1 VTSAAAIRAVNPA
14 DSTAAFN
21 AAVDALNHGLE
32 PEGLE
37 LLERARRLH
46 PGDSRLWQM
55 AGLLHRQLDEIEPAI
70 AALSQ
75 AARLAPRD
83 ALVAHGLARAHL
95 EAGLPAIQFFQAA
108 RRLAPTDTEILEG
121 LVAAV
126 EAQVGP
132 KAAIEALEML
142 LGPNP
147 TWLPGLETVMQLRWM
162 CGDREGFTADFE
174 RALALDPR
182 NIGLWRSL
190 IIALTQANRYD
201 EALEVVL
208 RGRSAAGDHPL
219 FDVNEAVARTEL
231 GQFDAAEPLFE
242 RLADLEDGPFQVRRV
257 RHFLRTGRPQQAA
270 ALAERMTGTADAM
283 LFWPYL
289 SIAWRLL
296 GDARWEWLEGDPRFV
311 GIYDLDLPGLDSLA
325 ERLRALHRTTHQPL
339 EQSLRGG
346 TQTQGSLFARIEP
359 EIRALRAA
367 IVTAVEAH
375 VAQLPPPRPDHPLL
389 SVPRGRRVR
398 FAGSWSV
405 RLTGGGHHA
414 NHIHPA
420 GWFSSAFYVALPPE
434 SPEPAGWLTL
444 GVPQAELGID
454 LPPIRLVEPK
464 PGRLVLFPST
474 LWHGTVPFEAGER
487 LTVAFDVARPA

>member
-1 VTSAAAIRAVNPA
+1 MSAIPA
-14 DSTAAFN
+14 DPADPAAAFN
-21 AAVDALNHGLE
+21 AAIEALNRGLE
-32 PEGLE
+32 PEGLA
-37 LLERARRLH
+37 LLERARRIN

-55 AGLLHRQLDEIEPAI
+55 TGLLHRQLEELEPAI
-70 AALSQ
+70 AALSE
-75 AARLAPRD
+75 AARLAPKDR
-83 ALVAHGLARAHL
+83 LVAHALARAHL
-95 EAGLPAIQFFQAA
+95 EAGLPSIHLFQAA
-108 RRLAPTDTEILEG
+108 RRLAPMDPEILEG

-126 EAQVGP
+126 EDQIGP

-147 TWLPGLETVMQLRWM
+147 NWLPGLETAMQLRWM
-162 CGDREGFTADFE
+162 CGDREGFMADFE
-174 RALALDPR
+174 RALAADPR
-182 NIGLWRSL
+182 NIALWRSL

-201 EALEVVL
+201 QALETVL
-208 RGRSAAGDHPL
+208 RGRKAAGDHL
-219 FDVNEAVARTEL
+219 IFDVNEAVAKAEL
-231 GQFDAAEPLFE
+231 GEFDAAEPLFE
-242 RLADLEDGPFQVRRV
+242 RLAELQDGPFQVRRV
-257 RHFLRTGRPQQAA
+257 RHLLRTGRPAEAA
-270 ALAERMTGTADAM
+270 AVAEAMTKTEDSM

-296 GDARWEWLEGDPRFV
+296 GDSRWEWLEGDPRFV
-311 GIYDLDLPGLDSLA
+311 GIYDLDLPGLDALA
-325 ERLRALHRTTHQPL
+325 DQLRALHRTTHQPL
-339 EQSLRGG
+339 EQSVRNG
-346 TQTQGSLFARIEP
+346 TQTQGALFARIEP
-359 EIRALRAA
+359 PIRSLRAA

-375 VAQLPPPRPDHPLL
+375 IAQLPPPQPGHPLL
-389 SVPRGRRVR
+389 GVPRGRRVR

-405 RLTGGGHHA
+405 RLTGGGHHS

-420 GWFSSAFYVALPPE
+420 GWFSSAVYVALPADI
-434 SPEPAGWLTL
+434 PEPAGWLTL